1 MKPEYTMSP
10 YSGLRNIILIGSL
23 FGFHGLLNRSLLID
37 GVEEIYIVTS
47 RITIVTLILFFYCFR
62 EFKSEINFNYLLR
75 GSWTGFLAIF
85 IPGWTFIYALKNI
98 SSGLQSI
105 FISTIPMFT
114 VFWVYFFYKEEKIT
128 KLKISSVVI
137 GLLGLIALFLSGV
150 TGLSEEGSLLI
161 GGLLALLGVQGLA
174 ISNITNKKDSQ
185 IIPAKTYLLTQWI
198 AATFI
203 SIVLFNF
210 LGGRVVLLTQP
221 EILKLLGL
229 VFIDIF
235 NYSLFFYTIKRLS
248 ATFTTLVDYVVPIVG
263 IIVGYIFLD
272 EVISNIFF
280 VTLTMIFISLYL
292 AVKDELTNS
301 RQAK

>member
-1 MKPEYTMSP
+1 MSP
-10 YSGLRNIILIGSL
+10 YSGLRNIVLIGSL
-23 FGFHGLLNRSLLID
+23 FGFHGLLNRSLLLD
-37 GVEEIYIVTS
+37 GVDEIYIVTS
-47 RITIVTLILFFYCFR
+47 RITVVTLILFSYCIK
-62 EFKSEINFNYLLR
+62 EFKSQINFNTLIK

-114 VFWVYFFYKEEKIT
+114 VFWVFFFYKEEKIT
-128 KLKISSVVI
+128 KLKISSVVV
-137 GLLGLIALFLSGV
+137 GLLGLVALFSSGV
-150 TGLSEEGSLLI
+150 TGLSDGGNLLI

-185 IIPAKTYLLTQWI
+185 LIPAKTYLLTQWL
-198 AATFI
+198 ASTFI
-203 SIVLFNF
+203 SVVIFILLRGEIVYLSQSE
-210 LGGRVVLLTQP
+210 T
-221 EILKLLGL
+221 LKLLGL

-263 IIVGYIFLD
+263 IIVGYIFLG
-272 EVISNIFF
+272 EVVSNIFF

-292 AVKDELTNS
+292 AVKDEINIS
-301 RQAK
+301 G

>member
-1 MKPEYTMSP
+1 MSP
-10 YSGLRNIILIGSL
+10 YSGLRNIVLIGSL

-37 GVEEIYIVTS
+37 GVDEIYIVTS
-47 RITIVTLILFFYCFR
+47 RITIVTLILFLYCFK
-62 EFKSEINFNYLLR
+62 EFKSQINFNTLLK

-128 KLKISSVVI
+128 KLKISSVVV
-137 GLLGLIALFLSGV
+137 GLLGLVALFSSGV
-150 TGLSEEGSLLI
+150 TGLSDGGNLLV

-185 IIPAKTYLLTQWI
+185 LIPAKTYLLTQWL

-203 SIVLFNF
+203 SVVIFILLEGKIVYLSQSE
-210 LGGRVVLLTQP
+210 T
-221 EILKLLGL
+221 LKLIGL

-263 IIVGYIFLD
+263 IIVGYIFLG
-272 EVISNIFF
+272 EVVSNIFF

-292 AVKDELTNS
+292 AVKDEINLSGQT
-301 RQAK
+301 K

>member
-1 MKPEYTMSP
+1 MSP

-37 GVEEIYIVTS
+37 GVDEIYIVTS
-47 RITIVTLILFFYCFR
+47 RITIVTLILFLYCFK
-62 EFKSEINFNYLLR
+62 EFKSQINFNTLLK

-114 VFWVYFFYKEEKIT
+114 VFWVFFFYKEEKIT
-128 KLKISSVVI
+128 KLKISSVAV
-137 GLLGLIALFLSGV
+137 GLLGLVALFSSGV
-150 TGLSEEGSLLI
+150 TGLSDGGNLLI
-161 GGLLALLGVQGLA
+161 GGLLALIGVQGLA
-174 ISNITNKKDSQ
+174 ISNITNKRDSQ
-185 IIPAKTYLLTQWI
+185 LIPAKTYLLTQWL

-203 SIVLFNF
+203 SVVIFIL
-210 LGGRVVLLTQP
+210 LGG
-221 EILKLLGL
+221 EIVHLSQSETLKLLGL

-263 IIVGYIFLD
+263 IIVGYIFLG

-292 AVKDELTNS
+292 AVKDEINIS
-301 RQAK
+301 G

>member
-1 MKPEYTMSP
+1 MSP
-10 YSGLRNIILIGSL
+10 YSGLRNIVLIGSL
-23 FGFHGLLNRSLLID
+23 FGFHGLLNRSLLLD
-37 GVEEIYIVTS
+37 GVDEIYIVTS
-47 RITIVTLILFFYCFR
+47 RITVVTLILFSYCIK
-62 EFKSEINFNYLLR
+62 EFKSQINFNTLIK

-114 VFWVYFFYKEEKIT
+114 VFWVFFFYKEEKIT
-128 KLKISSVVI
+128 KLKISSVIV
-137 GLLGLIALFLSGV
+137 GLLGLVALFSSGV
-150 TGLSEEGSLLI
+150 TGLSDGGNLLI

-174 ISNITNKKDSQ
+174 ISNITNKRDSQ
-185 IIPAKTYLLTQWI
+185 LIPAKTYLLTQWL

-203 SIVLFNF
+203 SVVIFFF
-210 LGGRVVLLTQP
+210 LGG
-221 EILKLLGL
+221 EIVYLSQSETLKLLGL

-263 IIVGYIFLD
+263 IIVGYIFLG
-272 EVISNIFF
+272 EVVSNIFF

-292 AVKDELTNS
+292 AVKDEINIS
-301 RQAK
+301 G

>member
-1 MKPEYTMSP
+1 MSP

-37 GVEEIYIVTS
+37 GVDEIYIVTS
-47 RITIVTLILFFYCFR
+47 RITIVTLILFLYCFK
-62 EFKSEINFNYLLR
+62 EFKSQINFNTLLK

-105 FISTIPMFT
+105 FISTIPIFT
-114 VFWVYFFYKEEKIT
+114 VFWVFFFYKEEKIT
-128 KLKISSVVI
+128 KLKISSVAV
-137 GLLGLIALFLSGV
+137 GLLGLVALFSSGV
-150 TGLSEEGSLLI
+150 TGLSDGGNLLI
-161 GGLLALLGVQGLA
+161 GGLLALIGVQGLA

-185 IIPAKTYLLTQWI
+185 LIPAKTYLLTQWL

-203 SIVLFNF
+203 SVVIFIL
-210 LGGRVVLLTQP
+210 LGG
-221 EILKLLGL
+221 EIVHLSQSETLKLLGL

-263 IIVGYIFLD
+263 IIVGYIFLG

-292 AVKDELTNS
+292 AVKDEINIS
-301 RQAK
+301 G

>member
-1 MKPEYTMSP
+1 MSP

-37 GVEEIYIVTS
+37 GVDEIYIVTS
-47 RITIVTLILFFYCFR
+47 RITIVTLILFLYCFK
-62 EFKSEINFNYLLR
+62 EFKSQINFNTLLK

-114 VFWVYFFYKEEKIT
+114 VFWVFFFYKEEKIT
-128 KLKISSVVI
+128 KLKISSVAV
-137 GLLGLIALFLSGV
+137 GLLGLVALFSSGV
-150 TGLSEEGSLLI
+150 TGLSDGGNLLI
-161 GGLLALLGVQGLA
+161 GGLLALIGVQGLA

-185 IIPAKTYLLTQWI
+185 LIPAKTYLLTQWL

-203 SIVLFNF
+203 SVVIFILHGGEIVHLSQSE
-210 LGGRVVLLTQP
+210 T
-221 EILKLLGL
+221 LKLLGL

-263 IIVGYIFLD
+263 IIVGYIFLG

-292 AVKDELTNS
+292 AVKDEINIS
-301 RQAK
+301 G

>member
-1 MKPEYTMSP
+1 MSP
-10 YSGLRNIILIGSL
+10 YSGLRNIVLIGSL
-23 FGFHGLLNRSLLID
+23 FGFHGLLNRSLLLD
-37 GVEEIYIVTS
+37 GVDEIYIVTS
-47 RITIVTLILFFYCFR
+47 RITVVTLILFSYCIK
-62 EFKSEINFNYLLR
+62 EFKSQINFNTLIK

-114 VFWVYFFYKEEKIT
+114 VFWVFFFYKEEKIT
-128 KLKISSVVI
+128 KLKISSVVV
-137 GLLGLIALFLSGV
+137 GLLGLVALFSSGV
-150 TGLSEEGSLLI
+150 TGLSDGGNLLI

-185 IIPAKTYLLTQWI
+185 LIPAKTYLLTQWL

-203 SIVLFNF
+203 SVVIFFF
-210 LGGRVVLLTQP
+210 LGG
-221 EILKLLGL
+221 EIVYLSQSETLKLLGL

-263 IIVGYIFLD
+263 IIVGYIFLG
-272 EVISNIFF
+272 EVVSNIFF

-292 AVKDELTNS
+292 AVKDEINIS
-301 RQAK
+301 G

>member
-1 MKPEYTMSP
+1 MSP
-10 YSGLRNIILIGSL
+10 YSGLRNIVLIGSL
-23 FGFHGLLNRSLLID
+23 FGFHGLLNRSLLLD
-37 GVEEIYIVTS
+37 GVDEIYIVTS
-47 RITIVTLILFFYCFR
+47 RITVVTLILFSYCIK
-62 EFKSEINFNYLLR
+62 EFKSQINFNTLIK

-114 VFWVYFFYKEEKIT
+114 VFWVFFFYKEEKIT
-128 KLKISSVVI
+128 KLKISSVIV
-137 GLLGLIALFLSGV
+137 GLLGLVALFSSGV
-150 TGLSEEGSLLI
+150 TGLSDGGNLLI

-185 IIPAKTYLLTQWI
+185 LIPAKTYLLTQWL

-203 SIVLFNF
+203 SVVIFFF
-210 LGGRVVLLTQP
+210 LGG
-221 EILKLLGL
+221 EIVYLSQSETLKLLGL

-263 IIVGYIFLD
+263 IIVGYIFLG
-272 EVISNIFF
+272 EVVSNIFF

-292 AVKDELTNS
+292 AVKDEINIS
-301 RQAK
+301 G

>member
-1 MKPEYTMSP
+1 MSP

-37 GVEEIYIVTS
+37 GVEEIFIVTS
-47 RITIVTLILFFYCFR
+47 RISIVTLILFIYCFK
-62 EFKSEINFNYLLR
+62 EFKAQINLTYLIK

-128 KLKISSVVI
+128 KLKVSSVFI
-137 GLLGLIALFLSGV
+137 GLLGLVVLFFSGV
-150 TGLSEEGSLLI
+150 TGLSDGGSLI
-161 GGLLALLGVQGLA
+161 AGGLLALLGVQGLA

-185 IIPAKTYLLTQWI
+185 LIPAKTYLLTQWL

-203 SIVLFNF
+203 SLVIFNLLDGKIVYLSQIQTF
-210 LGGRVVLLTQP
+210 
-221 EILKLLGL
+221 KLIGL
-229 VFIDIF
+229 IFIDIF

-263 IIVGYIFLD
+263 IMVGYIFLD

-280 VTLTMIFISLYL
+280 FTLTMIFISLYL
-292 AVKDELTNS
+292 AVKDEINTS
-301 RQAK
+301 GQTK

>member
-1 MKPEYTMSP
+1 MSP

-23 FGFHGLLNRSLLID
+23 FGFHGLLNRSLLLD
-37 GVEEIYIVTS
+37 GVDEIYIVTS
-47 RITIVTLILFFYCFR
+47 RITVVTLILFSYCIK
-62 EFKSEINFNYLLR
+62 EFKSQINFNTLIK

-114 VFWVYFFYKEEKIT
+114 VFWVFFFYKEEKIT
-128 KLKISSVVI
+128 KLKISSVVV
-137 GLLGLIALFLSGV
+137 GLLGLVALFSSGV
-150 TGLSEEGSLLI
+150 TGLSDGGNLLI

-174 ISNITNKKDSQ
+174 ISNITNKRDSQ
-185 IIPAKTYLLTQWI
+185 LIPAKTYLLTQWL

-203 SIVLFNF
+203 SVVIFFF
-210 LGGRVVLLTQP
+210 LGG
-221 EILKLLGL
+221 EIVYLSQSETLKLLGL

-263 IIVGYIFLD
+263 IIVGYIFLG
-272 EVISNIFF
+272 EVVSNIFF

-292 AVKDELTNS
+292 AVKDEINIS
-301 RQAK
+301 G

>member
-1 MKPEYTMSP
+1 MSP

-75 GSWTGFLAIF
+75 GSWTGFFAIF

-128 KLKISSVVI
+128 KLKVSSVVI

-198 AATFI
+198 AATVI

-210 LGGRVVLLTQP
+210 LGGRVVFLSRP

-248 ATFTTLVDYVVPIVG
+248 ATFTTLIDYVVPIVG

-272 EVISNIFF
+272 EVISNVFF

>member
-1 MKPEYTMSP
+1 MSP

-23 FGFHGLLNRSLLID
+23 FGFHGLLNRSLLVD

-85 IPGWTFIYALKNI
+85 IPVWTFIYALKNI

-198 AATFI
+198 AATVI

-210 LGGRVVLLTQP
+210 LGGRVVFLSRP

-248 ATFTTLVDYVVPIVG
+248 ATFTTLIDYVVPIVG

-272 EVISNIFF
+272 EVISNVFF